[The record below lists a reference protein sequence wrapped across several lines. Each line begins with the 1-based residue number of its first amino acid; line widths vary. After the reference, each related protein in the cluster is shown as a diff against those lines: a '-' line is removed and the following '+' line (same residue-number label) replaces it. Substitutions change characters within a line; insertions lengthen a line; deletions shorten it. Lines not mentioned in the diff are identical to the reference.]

1 MKIIHSLLLFLLLAA
16 PLVSAAYEFVVHEG
30 RVYEVNSFE
39 SVTPDDIGVAIG
51 EVTEETTE
59 MTSGAS
65 NVFPVGTFF
74 YEIRGVDRSEAIA
87 VETRPGEYI
96 QATYTKSSES
106 GPTIWTILLGI
117 VGILV
122 IVVGTM
128 SFRNQRS
135 HVKQYRNE

>member
-1 MKIIHSLLLFLLLAA
+1 MKIIHSLILFILLGA

-30 RVYEVNSFE
+30 RVYEVKSSE
-39 SVTPDDIGVAIG
+39 PVTSDEIGVAIG
-51 EVTEETTE
+51 EVTDETSE

-65 NVFPVGTFF
+65 NAFPVGTFF

-87 VETRPGEYI
+87 VETSPGVYV
-96 QATYTKSSES
+96 QATYTESSEI

-117 VGILV
+117 VGLLV
-122 IVVGTM
+122 VVVGTM

-135 HVKQYRNE
+135 HVKQYRDE